1 MSNII
6 IAGPGRSG
14 KTTLARHFIN
24 KGFNHYKMDS
34 IKRGIDNN
42 FIDYSIPYWKCSS
55 KMCYLIKTI
64 IDEAKSDLTYNQ
76 SLIIDTCHIYPSDVI
91 KYNLDNEIIVF
102 VGYPNILEFNKFMNI
117 RNNDLDNI
125 WTSKLNDQELFEYI
139 KNGILYSK
147 EIENE
152 CIKYNLPFFD
162 ISCDFDNKLNE
173 IINYINDK
181 IDSKKK
187 IKNDKFL

>member
-91 KYNLDNEIIVF
+91 K
-102 VGYPNILEFNKFMNI
+102 
-117 RNNDLDNI
+117 
-125 WTSKLNDQELFEYI
+125 
-139 KNGILYSK
+139 
-147 EIENE
+147 
-152 CIKYNLPFFD
+152 
-162 ISCDFDNKLNE
+162 
-173 IINYINDK
+173 
-181 IDSKKK
+181 
-187 IKNDKFL
+187 